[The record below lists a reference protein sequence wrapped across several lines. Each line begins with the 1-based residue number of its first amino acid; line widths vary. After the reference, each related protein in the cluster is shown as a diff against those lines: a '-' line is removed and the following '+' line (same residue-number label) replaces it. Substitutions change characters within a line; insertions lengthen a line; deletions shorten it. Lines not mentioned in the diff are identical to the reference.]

1 MFKKINSIL
10 LAFVFVMVTS
20 ATSAFASCESGERV
34 VKLSH
39 VTGGTTHPKVV
50 AANNFAERVN
60 KELNGKLCVEVYPNS
75 TLFGDS
81 KELEA
86 LLLDDVQML
95 APSLSKFGSYTKKY
109 GVFDLPFI
117 FKDMDAAMSFTAS
130 KEGKDLLNAMED
142 VGFVGLGY
150 WMSGMKYFSANKAL
164 ISPKD
169 AAGLKFRVQTSD
181 VAKAMIAA
189 MGASPQPMAFA
200 EVYGA
205 LQTGVVDGQENTWSN
220 IYTQKFYEVQDSTTQ
235 TSHQLLAYLF
245 MTSKQFLDSLDA
257 DTRNKLIKIA
267 DDVTVAANN
276 SVKDKEEA
284 NRQNILK
291 AGGKINE
298 LTADQRKQWVDAMKP
313 VWKQFENEIGADLI
327 AAAASH

>member
-50 AANNFAERVN
+50 AANNFAEKVN

-164 ISPKD
+164 ISPTD

>member
-117 FKDMDAAMSFTAS
+117 FKDMDSAMSFTAS

-164 ISPKD
+164 ISPTD
-169 AAGLKFRVQTSD
+169 SAGLKFRVQTSD
-181 VAKAMIAA
+181 VAKAMISA

>member
-10 LAFVFVMVTS
+10 LAFAFVIVTS

-220 IYTQKFYEVQDSTTQ
+220 IYTKKFFEVQDSTTV

-257 DTRNKLIKIA
+257 NTRSTLIKIA
-267 DDVTVAANN
+267 DEVTVAANK
-276 SVKDKEEA
+276 SVKDAEEV

-298 LTADQRKQWVDAMKP
+298 LTADQRKQWVDGMKP